1 MELRSANNAR
11 GLRVS
16 ENNTDK
22 SFWEG
27 RAREGKP
34 FFQKGFPSRI
44 LLLNYE
50 YPPIGGGAGNAT
62 ANMARELAALGH
74 GVRVVTAA
82 FGGLP
87 RRSVVD
93 GYELWRIAAI
103 RRHADHCSPVEM
115 LSFLASASVALP
127 AMAGSWRPDACVA
140 FFGIPCGPAAW
151 VLGRLCG
158 VPYIVSL
165 RGGDVPGF
173 QPYDLA
179 GYHRLTGPLIRFL
192 WRGAA
197 QVVANSQGLAALA
210 RETSGAT
217 PIRMIPNGV
226 DVEKFHP
233 AGDASREG
241 PVRLLFVGR
250 VVRQK
255 GLDVLLDALSRLP
268 DTACFELTIAGDGP
282 LRAEM
287 TDRAERLGL
296 GGRVRFAGWVG
307 RGEMPELL
315 RQADAFVFPSRDE
328 GMPNAVLEAMAS
340 GLAVAAT
347 RISGNEELVEDGRTG
362 FLAPP
367 DDPTALAAILER
379 LVGDRTLCLGLG
391 AAGREKVAREYSWRV
406 VAEGYA
412 ALCAEAAE
420 AARSKCVQK

>member
-1 MELRSANNAR
+1 MSANN
-11 GLRVS
+11 
-16 ENNTDK
+16 TDE

-27 RAREGKP
+27 RAREGDP
-34 FFQKGFPSRI
+34 FFQKGSPSRI
-44 LLLNYE
+44 SPISLRLLLLNYE

-74 GVRVVTAA
+74 DVRVVTAA

-87 RRSVVD
+87 RRSQVD
-93 GYELWRIAAI
+93 GYELRRIPAV
-103 RRHADHCSPVEM
+103 RRYADHCSTIEM
-115 LSFLASASVALP
+115 GSLMASAVVALP
-127 AMAGSWRPDACVA
+127 VITRSWRPEACVA

-151 VLGRLCG
+151 VLKLLRG
-158 VPYIVSL
+158 VPYVVSL

-197 QVVANSQGLAALA
+197 HVVANSEGLAALA
-210 RETSGAT
+210 RTTAGDT

-226 DVEKFHP
+226 DVEKFRP

-255 GLDVLLDALSRLP
+255 GLDVLLDALARLP
-268 DTACFELTIAGDGP
+268 EAACFELTIAGDGP
-282 LRAEM
+282 LRGEM
-287 TDRAERLGL
+287 EDRAGRLGL
-296 GGRVRFAGWVG
+296 GDRVRFAGWLE
-307 RGEMPELL
+307 REAMPEML
-315 RQADAFVFPSRDE
+315 RRADAFVFPSRDE

-347 RISGNEELVEDGRTG
+347 RISGNEELVEDGSTG
-362 FLAPP
+362 FLVPP
-367 DDPTALAAILER
+367 DDPGALAAVLAR
-379 LVGDRTLCLGLG
+379 LVADRTLCLRLG
-391 AAGREKVAREYSWRV
+391 AAGREKAAREYSWRA

-412 ALCAEAAE
+412 ALCAEAARLQPVRNYSE
-420 AARSKCVQK
+420 